1 MPIGRILLGSVLSA
15 FILAPLASV
24 GARAQAGY
32 TPPHSSVKIGRKLC
46 FTDHYHS
53 GSGPGAN
60 KGKAKLAAIRSW
72 ADFVDFEYGPAWAR
86 WSISVSKKV
95 RYTKEVTGW
104 SATVE
109 SRPCKY
115 LGRRK
120 RR

>member
-1 MPIGRILLGSVLSA
+1 MPIGRLLLGSVVTAAMLV
-15 FILAPLASV
+15 PLTTV
-24 GARAQAGY
+24 EVRAQQGY

-46 FTDHYHS
+46 FSSHYHS
-53 GSGPGAN
+53 GSGTGAT
-60 KGKAKLAAIRSW
+60 KAKAKLAAIRSW
-72 ADFVDFEYGPAWAR
+72 ASFTDFEYGPAWAR
-86 WSISVSKKV
+86 WSLSVSKQA